1 MKEILIN
8 NDNLSI
14 DDIDEVVTRTKA
26 LIINDND
33 EIMLGY
39 SSGVYQFP
47 GGHLEEGEELTT
59 CLIREVK
66 EETGIELK
74 NIELNPFEKITYY
87 SKNYRNS
94 GKNRANNIYYYIIK
108 TNEDYN
114 LDNTSYDEGERQR
127 GYTIKKIALG
137 DVKDILIKSI
147 PDNPINKI
155 VVEEMLEVLKEYDKI
170 RKQKKD

>member
-26 LIINDND
+26 LIINDSN

-47 GGHLEEGEELTT
+47 GGHLEDGEELID

-74 NIELNPFEKITYY
+74 NKNLTPFEKITYY
-87 SKNYRNS
+87 SRNYRNS
-94 GKNRANNIYYYIIK
+94 GKNRENDIYYFIVK
-108 TNEDYN
+108 TNEEYN
-114 LDNTSYDEGERQR
+114 LDNTSYDEGEKER
-127 GYTIKKIALG
+127 GYTIKKIALS

-155 VVEEMLEVLKEYDKI
+155 VVEEMIEVLNEYNNI
-170 RKQKKD
+170 KD